1 MLASLSKMLERE
13 NREYRERKRDKKK
26 ADLQSHCKTWRNKW
40 FWGRYRT
47 TREASSQL
55 STFTEEAQQ
64 MEILEEL
71 SIKLQSMKYERI
83 QLRAILASYT
93 KKNLNNRLNS
103 FEMMKKDHERVM
115 SDLQKL
121 PLEISDSLNK
131 CNQLIEENESYS
143 YLHSLIL
150 RDLTQVKNHVHVL
163 RLEKRKLWEEQIALR
178 GTCEEVKKLFKEVQ
192 EKICEPCAEEHQP
205 PSPTTSLPHSTC
217 RVKPSRR
224 DHLNLSSHLE

>member
-13 NREYRERKRDKKK
+13 NREHHERKRDKKE
-26 ADLQSHCKTWRNKW
+26 ADLQSHW
-40 FWGRYRT
+40 T
-47 TREASSQL
+47 TREVSSQL

-131 CNQLIEENESYS
+131 CNQLIEENKSYS

-150 RDLTQVKNHVHVL
+150 RDLTQVKNHDAHLSNHKHRDPPVTMHPQFQTPTYIQSNFTFL
-163 RLEKRKLWEEQIALR
+163 CI
-178 GTCEEVKKLFKEVQ
+178 KES
-192 EKICEPCAEEHQP
+192 C
-205 PSPTTSLPHSTC
+205 
-217 RVKPSRR
+217 
-224 DHLNLSSHLE
+224 

>member
-1 MLASLSKMLERE
+1 MNGRWVGKMGTNMFSRLRTLFRRRNGECE
-13 NREYRERKRDKKK
+13 ETGVRKKDAGPKSQRK
-26 ADLQSHCKTWRNKW
+26 SWRNRW
-40 FWGRYRT
+40 SLGRHRT
-47 TREASSQL
+47 TREASSQP

-178 GTCEEVKKLFKEVQ
+178 GTCEEVKKLFKEVL
-192 EKICEPCAEEHQP
+192 EKICEPCAED
-205 PSPTTSLPHSTC
+205 LA
-217 RVKPSRR
+217 VV
-224 DHLNLSSHLE
+224 

>member
-1 MLASLSKMLERE
+1 MGRPEKE
-13 NREYRERKRDKKK
+13 KKE
-26 ADLQSHCKTWRNKW
+26 ADIQTQCKTWRNKQ
-40 FWGRYRT
+40 FWEKHRS
-47 TREASSQL
+47 TRKTPSQL
-55 STFTEEAQQ
+55 STITKEAQQ
-64 MEILEEL
+64 MEMLEEL

-103 FEMMKKDHERVM
+103 FEMMRKDHERVM

-121 PLEISDSLNK
+121 PLEISDSMNK

-150 RDLTQVKNHVHVL
+150 RDLTQVKKHVHVL
-163 RLEKRKLWEEQIALR
+163 RLEKRKLWEEQIALQ

-192 EKICEPCAEEHQP
+192 EKICEPCAEEHQV
-205 PSPTTSLPHSTC
+205 S
-217 RVKPSRR
+217 
-224 DHLNLSSHLE
+224 